1 MGIWQVYAIAAGA
14 ILGLVTVLWLVS
26 LRLQDAGIVD
36 IFWGIGFVVANWL
49 YFGLTPEG
57 FLARKWVV
65 SVLVTIWGLRLSL
78 RILLRNWGKPEDFR
92 YRKWREEAGEKW
104 WWQSYHRVFLL
115 QGCLVCVIS
124 APLLAAQIGPSL
136 DWFTALDGIGVAVWA
151 IGFIFEAVGDW
162 QLDRFRADPANQG
175 KVLRTGLWRYT
186 RHPNYFGDAAQWW
199 AYYLLAVAAG
209 GYWTFFSP
217 IIMTELLTRV
227 SGVKLLEETL
237 TETKPGYR
245 EYVETTSPFVP
256 WFPRKPK
263 GDRDELGQSGTRE

>member
-1 MGIWQVYAIAAGA
+1 M
-14 ILGLVTVLWLVS
+14 
-26 LRLQDAGIVD
+26 
-36 IFWGIGFVVANWL
+36 
-49 YFGLTPEG
+49 
-57 FLARKWVV
+57 
-65 SVLVTIWGLRLSL
+65 
-78 RILLRNWGKPEDFR
+78 
-92 YRKWREEAGEKW
+92 
-104 WWQSYHRVFLL
+104 
-115 QGCLVCVIS
+115 
-124 APLLAAQIGPSL
+124 
-136 DWFTALDGIGVAVWA
+136 WA

-175 KVLRTGLWRYT
+175 KVLRTGLWQYT
-186 RHPNYFGDAAQWW
+186 RHPNYFGDAVQWW

-245 EYVETTSPFVP
+245 EYVETTSPFIP